1 MPPPPLVPTNTTVR
15 VEHLHSA
22 ELSPSP
28 PASGWRSS
36 ASPGSGRGRSP
47 AAASSSAAPAPPL
60 PPAGSVS
67 QHMQRQVSLEDVEGF
82 DLKTSGFLSLALSMQ
97 VVSDQNLLLQDKG

>member
-1 MPPPPLVPTNTTVR
+1 MYS
-15 VEHLHSA
+15 HSA
-22 ELSPSP
+22 EPSPSP

-47 AAASSSAAPAPPL
+47 AAASSSAAPAPPP

-82 DLKTSGFLSLALSMQ
+82 DLKTSGFLSLALSGCF
-97 VVSDQNLLLQDKG
+97 QNLLLQDIGRMEFDMLINDG